1 MAKFSGK
8 MDAIWWATRSSEKI
22 AYGVG
27 EENSGPMGRS
37 RPGLARSNLSLYH
50 TFGRLSI
57 GKIDKNSQI
66 LTRKFVNNAEIA
78 ENNFSYF
85 NKKYF
90 ILSKFFL
97 LSSLLFHSLVLQ

>member
-8 MDAIWWATRSSEKI
+8 IDAIWWATRSSEKI

-37 RPGLARSNLSLYH
+37 RPGLARPNLSLYH
-50 TFGRLSI
+50 IFGYLSSS
-57 GKIDKNSQI
+57 KIDKNSQT
-66 LTRKFVNNAEIA
+66 LTRKFVNNAEKA

-85 NKKYF
+85 NEN
-90 ILSKFFL
+90 ILT
-97 LSSLLFHSLVLQ
+97 